1 MLPVAE
7 EEGDG
12 GGRNPLQERRGGARG
27 SLGLDL
33 AGLSL
38 EEVEK
43 AEEGE
48 VGELVT
54 QNPAAGSGRG
64 RRRAETAAPCQEMEA
79 LLRRF
84 GKNLPFLGLNCENNL
99 FGSLSEMCKRH
110 WERSIC
116 FDSYCPTWSEMRSI
130 CADAWHKRNIFEGI

>member
-7 EEGDG
+7 EEGDS

-54 QNPAAGSGRG
+54 QQSQASGGGRG

-84 GKNLPFLGLNCENNL
+84 G
-99 FGSLSEMCKRH
+99 RR
-110 WERSIC
+110 RSILG
-116 FDSYCPTWSEMRSI
+116 P
-130 CADAWHKRNIFEGI
+130 KL

>member
-12 GGRNPLQERRGGARG
+12 GGGRNLLQERRGGARG

-38 EEVEK
+38 DEAEK
-43 AEEGE
+43 TEEGE
-48 VGELVT
+48 VGELVG
-54 QNPAAGSGRG
+54 QSPGGSGRN

-79 LLRRF
+79 LLRRLGRKGRF
-84 GKNLPFLGLNCENNL
+84 SEHVKINCYGSNEVKN
-99 FGSLSEMCKRH
+99 K
-110 WERSIC
+110 
-116 FDSYCPTWSEMRSI
+116 
-130 CADAWHKRNIFEGI
+130 

>member
-7 EEGDG
+7 EEGDCS

-48 VGELVT
+48 VGDLVT
-54 QNPAAGSGRG
+54 QSPPAGRG

-79 LLRRF
+79 LLRRL
-84 GKNLPFLGLNCENNL
+84 GSNSSFLGGQNCDKKL
-99 FGSLSEMCKRH
+99 LDSLSEIGKRH
-110 WERSIC
+110 QFISLF
-116 FDSYCPTWSEMRSI
+116 FDSHCSTSPGDGSI
-130 CADAWHKRNIFEGI
+130 NA

>member
-33 AGLSL
+33 ARLSL
-38 EEVEK
+38 EEAEK

-48 VGELVT
+48 VGDLVT
-54 QNPAAGSGRG
+54 QNPAAAGSERC

-84 GKNLPFLGLNCENNL
+84 GKNG
-99 FGSLSEMCKRH
+99 
-110 WERSIC
+110 
-116 FDSYCPTWSEMRSI
+116 
-130 CADAWHKRNIFEGI
+130 

>member
-7 EEGDG
+7 EEGDS

-48 VGELVT
+48 VGELVP
-54 QNPAAGSGRG
+54 QNQAAGGGRG

-84 GKNLPFLGLNCENNL
+84 GRKERFLG
-99 FGSLSEMCKRH
+99 SQH
-110 WERSIC
+110 
-116 FDSYCPTWSEMRSI
+116 
-130 CADAWHKRNIFEGI
+130 

>member
-7 EEGDG
+7 EEGDGG

-54 QNPAAGSGRG
+54 QQSPAGAGSGSRG

-79 LLRRF
+79 LLRRLGSKGRFF
-84 GKNLPFLGLNCENNL
+84 GGIDSCE
-99 FGSLSEMCKRH
+99 KIAYR
-110 WERSIC
+110 R
-116 FDSYCPTWSEMRSI
+116 
-130 CADAWHKRNIFEGI
+130 

>member
-12 GGRNPLQERRGGARG
+12 GGERNPLQERRGGARG

-33 AGLSL
+33 AVLSL

-54 QNPAAGSGRG
+54 QQSQSGAGSGSRC

-84 GKNLPFLGLNCENNL
+84 GRKRRFLGHRCE
-99 FGSLSEMCKRH
+99 K
-110 WERSIC
+110 I
-116 FDSYCPTWSEMRSI
+116 SYQAIWYMQAAVGKNQFC
-130 CADAWHKRNIFEGI
+130 